1 MKQTIKQF
9 SKALLLAVFCMV
21 VNHANAQFKG
31 LKDKLAALKGP
42 TTVEG
47 IMEMTPEDVKKM
59 QADSA
64 SDVLDKEYLKIKG
77 HVDPLGIIGVYYLKY
92 PLRLSG
98 EHNGFVKKVL
108 LDYNDEKKK
117 IYVITSFTVG
127 EKDKLEIRES
137 GDNAVGSGTRATIA
151 MGSLLYAGGEQGFG
165 TQYNEISPSFI
176 VNGFDKY
183 VFNRFEQKE
192 LAGFAEIDKGVYYL
206 IPMGEPGCPTNDKE
220 QKEKYDA
227 SMKKDNL
234 FCNLMTKIENY
245 EKLKN
250 YDHKIILAKRCE
262 LQIKFEEFLGKDK
275 GGFGLPSPTNGDEIP
290 MFNPFGKQAIAALE
304 SGFANKGRT
313 NFKPLYSYCFQ
324 QYGVFSDVTE
334 SRVVGLG
341 TQKIYIGRMV
351 QYVVVCENTNT
362 NPSTTDIW
370 NRENKYCYFLV
381 NVVESVKDKSIN
393 RTSPAQSGD
402 FSGTYVL
409 QNYSI
414 PYFLNEEENDK
425 VMRFKK
431 K

>member
-1 MKQTIKQF
+1 
-9 SKALLLAVFCMV
+9 
-21 VNHANAQFKG
+21 
-31 LKDKLAALKGP
+31 
-42 TTVEG
+42 
-47 IMEMTPEDVKKM
+47 
-59 QADSA
+59 
-64 SDVLDKEYLKIKG
+64 
-77 HVDPLGIIGVYYLKY
+77 
-92 PLRLSG
+92 
-98 EHNGFVKKVL
+98 
-108 LDYNDEKKK
+108 
-117 IYVITSFTVG
+117 
-127 EKDKLEIRES
+127 
-137 GDNAVGSGTRATIA
+137 
-151 MGSLLYAGGEQGFG
+151 
-165 TQYNEISPSFI
+165 
-176 VNGFDKY
+176 
-183 VFNRFEQKE
+183 
-192 LAGFAEIDKGVYYL
+192 
-206 IPMGEPGCPTNDKE
+206 
-220 QKEKYDA
+220 
-227 SMKKDNL
+227 
-234 FCNLMTKIENY
+234 
-245 EKLKN
+245 
-250 YDHKIILAKRCE
+250 
-262 LQIKFEEFLGKDK
+262 
-275 GGFGLPSPTNGDEIP
+275 